1 MWICLQTLK
10 RWPPLKTELRE
21 GEEIKERMNSGQ
33 YTDIHFWNL
42 CQEVSCERQQE
53 EQLHSDQLKCSPS
66 FTAGDL
72 RPQSLSEC
80 WNTNY
85 QWFNA
90 HLFSSALSSVAKITY
105 MRAGSRE
112 WNEIGIAQ
120 KLVVIPLR
128 ITTPVLKTAVDF
140 HHFSEKLHSFSAS
153 PWRIVSN
160 LSDSVSHYIWLWK
173 YYLTISFP
181 ERLSN

>member
-10 RWPPLKTELRE
+10 QWPPLKTELRE
-21 GEEIKERMNSGQ
+21 GEEIKERIQGC
-33 YTDIHFWNL
+33 IL
-42 CQEVSCERQQE
+42 I
-53 EQLHSDQLKCSPS
+53 
-66 FTAGDL
+66 FTFEI
-72 RPQSLSEC
+72 SVKK
-80 WNTNY
+80 
-85 QWFNA
+85 
-90 HLFSSALSSVAKITY
+90 SVAKDNRKSSFTQISSNSHQVSLLGTWSLSLCLSAGVQFISDSMLIY
-105 MRAGSRE
+105 SPQLFPLYLRAGSRE

-128 ITTPVLKTAVDF
+128 ITTPVLKTTVDF
-140 HHFSEKLHSFSAS
+140 HHFSEKLHSFSAL
-153 PWRIVSN
+153 PWCIISN

>member
-1 MWICLQTLK
+1 
-10 RWPPLKTELRE
+10 
-21 GEEIKERMNSGQ
+21 MNPGL
-33 YTDIHFWNL
+33 YTGIHSWNL
-42 CQEVSCERQQE
+42 CQGEISCERQQE
-53 EQLHSDQLKCSPS
+53 EQLHSDQLKPSLS

-72 RPQSLSEC
+72 GPQTLSEC
-80 WNTNY
+80 WSTNY

-90 HLFSSALSSVAKITY
+90 HLFSSALSSVTKIAY
-105 MRAGSRE
+105 LRAGSRE
-112 WNEIGIAQ
+112 WNEIRIAQ

-128 ITTPVLKTAVDF
+128 ITTPVLKTTVDF
-140 HHFSEKLHSFSAS
+140 HHFSEKLHSFSAL
-153 PWRIVSN
+153 PWCIISD